1 MSKTYNENAKWT
13 KSTTFTTPTG
23 WHITTKLSHTKGET
37 VVAKSQDFTKLDEL
51 PEEIQQGIMDGTL
64 SIELK

>member
-1 MSKTYNENAKWT
+1 MSKTYNENGKWT
-13 KSTTFTTPTG
+13 
-23 WHITTKLSHTKGET
+23 
-37 VVAKSQDFTKLDEL
+37 KSQDFTKLDEL